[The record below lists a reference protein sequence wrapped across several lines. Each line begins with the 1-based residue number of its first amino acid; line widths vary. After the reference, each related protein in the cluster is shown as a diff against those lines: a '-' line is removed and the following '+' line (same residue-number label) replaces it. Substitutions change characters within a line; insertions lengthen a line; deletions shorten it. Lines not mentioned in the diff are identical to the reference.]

1 MEAGSEPT
9 VPDVSQPEEAAAP
22 SSAERADDTRSGHP
36 TSGPRVGE
44 EERAEALDAM
54 PAANA
59 TTADMVDTDT
69 VDSSD
74 DAAQVEGA

>member
-22 SSAERADDTRSGHP
+22 SSAERADDTWSGQP
-36 TSGPRVGE
+36 TSGTRMDE
-44 EERAEALDAM
+44 EDRAEALDAM
-54 PAANA
+54 PDANA

-69 VDSSD
+69 VDSGD
-74 DAAQVEGA
+74 DAAQGG